1 MSLKAYNYGHDSA
14 WAKQN
19 QTDYVN
25 NNDSHSGRE
34 QILVNGSRQKESPK
48 NSPKLQGQK
57 DVKEPVLAASQ
68 YVAKINFLLEHLS
81 SFTLK
86 NFQESQVP
94 PRDRLQQTKILLA
107 NGNQWTKEMEMRL
120 TDSDVVLLDG
130 ETQDVIEVFPLS
142 TIGHVHHFS
151 DDPDLNSVL
160 VFNTI
165 QTEHKFGAVHLFQS
179 DRVPAA
185 VVATEIM
192 KASSSIAAMPNKFAS
207 RGGVMLPPP
216 PIHPAPAP
224 PQVDQERLDL
234 YEKSLVAQTIA
245 AFSAVSE
252 NTDKKTS
259 KPQIT
264 SRYQA
269 SESSDIPD
277 DTLSAEILEART
289 NRDVQILNHCI
300 DDIENLIMQTK
311 RSAEA
316 WKKLQKK
323 KGKNKRNSLSLE
335 ARPPPEGD
343 FFDAFQKLK
352 HAFNLLAKLKQHIH
366 NPSAAELVHYLFVPL
381 TLLIRCTGGPQRAGA
396 VVTPLLSS
404 QTLEL
409 LENCLS
415 LKEKEVWK
423 ALGPNWNMT
432 KSSPQFKDQ
441 FFPPYTPVF
450 KDGWLPPYVIA
461 GKDVSNVSAAIAANA
476 AAVAQLNDEQRKG
489 EDSLSNPTVLSA
501 AAKFRL
507 LGSAKKSEDSVPTS
521 PTKKGL
527 RRVRVLFDFQAR
539 NSKELT
545 VHRGE
550 EVAVLLDSRQWWCV
564 RNSEGAIGFVP
575 NTIVEESGTLPSP
588 PTIAPPSIPTSQ
600 VTVTQAE
607 PKKTEISQVSSSRPR
622 PEDDG
627 GVPRVE
633 LRPVRLGKLNR
644 PVSAPPVGQ
653 LVMPPAPPSN
663 PPPSPPSSTSTTITP
678 APLAIVTSNGTVE
691 KEAVNK
697 TTEVS
702 DFTKAIQAKNLK
714 KVDAEAEKKRG
725 REDTQQNKKS
735 STDKINDELKRRMTS
750 SQDGVTPR
758 TQRKE
763 SQQVVNLS
771 PDSKAGEVK
780 KWLISKGFS
789 ESCVAAL
796 SKKTAKDLDSM
807 TKDQVKQL
815 CGEAEGSRVFSQFS
829 VQKANWEVVNKG
841 SELELIMKKRKERS
855 EVESEV
861 ELENGGE
868 LRTIVADAKLA
879 AREERLR
886 TSSVGKKPATKPTSH
901 SKNQGPPPETKARP
915 SRATQLKESSEG
927 SFDSTEFIPPPPV
940 VEAEDKP
947 RNDDGERNQK
957 EPEKASSQDE
967 VDKLLL
973 ELRKQQELLVEHDNQ
988 RTLLEQLQRQKLELE
1003 QQKHE
1008 FEQLQQRRKQAELED
1023 QQRELQRQIQA
1034 QQDQLKLNEERLIE
1048 QKRFLSTN
1056 YDNAP
1061 QKMTYAAIPPVMQQL
1076 PLMPLG
1082 NVPAPQ
1088 YLPMG
1093 GMQPVYT
1100 SYTGPIASTG
1110 MPHVIPTLAVPPV
1123 TTTQPPM

>member
-1 MSLKAYNYGHDSA
+1 MIPIQEGSKFSRYDYGEFCVLLRY
-14 WAKQN
+14 Q
-19 QTDYVN
+19 
-25 NNDSHSGRE
+25 
-34 QILVNGSRQKESPK
+34 VNGSRQKQSPK

-68 YVAKINFLLEHLS
+68 YLAKINFLLEHLS

-179 DRVPAA
+179 DRVPA
-185 VVATEIM
+185 
-192 KASSSIAAMPNKFAS
+192 MPNKFAS

-252 NTDKKTS
+252 NADKKTS

-323 KGKNKRNSLSLE
+323 KGKKKHENFFTYAIE
-335 ARPPPEGD
+335 AIP
-343 FFDAFQKLK
+343 AFCVVDV
-352 HAFNLLAKLKQHIH
+352 
-366 NPSAAELVHYLFVPL
+366 LVHYS
-381 TLLIRCTGGPQRAGA
+381 PQRAGG

-404 QTLEL
+404 QAVEL

-432 KSSPQFKDQ
+432 KSSVQFKDQ

-476 AAVAQLNDEQRKG
+476 AAVAQLNDEQRKHQC
-489 EDSLSNPTVLSA
+489 LSVC
-501 AAKFRL
+501 F
-507 LGSAKKSEDSVPTS
+507 S

-550 EVAVLLDSRQWWCV
+550 EVA
-564 RNSEGAIGFVP
+564 
-575 NTIVEESGTLPSP
+575 
-588 PTIAPPSIPTSQ
+588 
-600 VTVTQAE
+600 
-607 PKKTEISQVSSSRPR
+607 PKKTEISQVSSSRPH

-663 PPPSPPSSTSTTITP
+663 PPPSPPSSTSTTITL

-691 KEAVNK
+691 KEGVNK

-789 ESCVAAL
+789 ERLGGCPHCIYFPTE
-796 SKKTAKDLDSM
+796 KKD
-807 TKDQVKQL
+807 
-815 CGEAEGSRVFSQFS
+815 R
-829 VQKANWEVVNKG
+829 
-841 SELELIMKKRKERS
+841 
-855 EVESEV
+855 
-861 ELENGGE
+861 
-868 LRTIVADAKLA
+868 
-879 AREERLR
+879 
-886 TSSVGKKPATKPTSH
+886 
-901 SKNQGPPPETKARP
+901 
-915 SRATQLKESSEG
+915 
-927 SFDSTEFIPPPPV
+927 
-940 VEAEDKP
+940 
-947 RNDDGERNQK
+947 
-957 EPEKASSQDE
+957 
-967 VDKLLL
+967 
-973 ELRKQQELLVEHDNQ
+973 
-988 RTLLEQLQRQKLELE
+988 
-1003 QQKHE
+1003 
-1008 FEQLQQRRKQAELED
+1008 
-1023 QQRELQRQIQA
+1023 
-1034 QQDQLKLNEERLIE
+1034 
-1048 QKRFLSTN
+1048 
-1056 YDNAP
+1056 
-1061 QKMTYAAIPPVMQQL
+1061 
-1076 PLMPLG
+1076 
-1082 NVPAPQ
+1082 
-1088 YLPMG
+1088 
-1093 GMQPVYT
+1093 
-1100 SYTGPIASTG
+1100 
-1110 MPHVIPTLAVPPV
+1110 
-1123 TTTQPPM
+1123 